1 MVVRK
6 KLQNGI
12 RIITEPLTHYRSV
25 SLGVWIGTGS
35 IRESAKESGAS
46 HFIEHMLFKGTQTR
60 TASDIAAQMDGIGG
74 TLNAFTS
81 KDCTCFYAK
90 VLDEHLEQAVDLL
103 ADIVL
108 NSKFDEREI
117 DKEKGVVCEE
127 ILMMEDSPEDV
138 AHESLSDVYF
148 EDSAL
153 AKPILGSVE
162 SVRGFTR
169 DVLFS
174 YMNSH
179 YTPENTVISCAGNVA
194 EARVNELI
202 EERFHAHSGPGRLPP
217 LPHDVKPGNRFK
229 TVEKDVEQVHI
240 CIGMPGY
247 GINCEGQYPLFVLN
261 NALGG
266 SMSSRLFQKIREE
279 KGLAYSVYSYPVS
292 YVGMGCFAMYA
303 GTGEKQA
310 EQVVDLMLDE
320 LQRMRKEGLTREE
333 FIRSKE
339 QLKGNFLLGQEG
351 TSGRMTAI
359 GKSELLLG
367 KVYSEQERLAQ
378 IEGITMDQ
386 VMEILPFVLD
396 DKKICA
402 AAVGR
407 VQAHAEKIRER
418 ILQGL

>member
-1 MVVRK
+1 MVHRR

-12 RIITEPLTHYRSV
+12 RIITEPLTHYRSAC
-25 SLGVWIGTGS
+25 LGVWIGTGS
-35 IRESAKESGAS
+35 IRESARESGAS
-46 HFIEHMLFKGTQTR
+46 HFIEHMLFKGTPTR
-60 TASDIAAQMDGIGG
+60 SASDIAAQMDGIGG

-90 VLDEHLEQAVDLL
+90 VLDEHLEKAVDLL
-103 ADIVL
+103 SDIVL
-108 NSKFDEREI
+108 NSSFDEKEI
-117 DKEKGVVCEE
+117 EKEKGVVCEE
-127 ILMMEDSPEDV
+127 ILMMEDSPEDL

-148 EDSAL
+148 EDGAL
-153 AKPILGSVE
+153 SKPILGSVE

-169 DVLFS
+169 DVLLS
-174 YMNSH
+174 YMKSH
-179 YTPENTVISCAGNVA
+179 YTPENTVISCAGNVS
-194 EARVNELI
+194 EERVAQLV
-202 EERFHAHSGPGRLPP
+202 EERFKAHSGPGRLPP
-217 LPHDVKPGNRFK
+217 FPHDVKPGNRFK
-229 TVEKDVEQVHI
+229 AVEKDVEQVHI

-247 GINCEGQYPLFVLN
+247 GIDRDGQYPLFVLN

-292 YVGMGCFAMYA
+292 YVGVGCFAMYA

-310 EQVVDLMLDE
+310 VQVVDLMLEE
-320 LQRMRKEGLTREE
+320 LRRMRKEGLTREE

-351 TSGRMTAI
+351 TSGRMNAI

-367 KVYSEQERLAQ
+367 KVYTEEERLAQ
-378 IEGITMDQ
+378 IEGITMDH
-386 VMEILPFVLD
+386 VMGILPEVLD
-396 DKKICA
+396 GTKICA

-407 VQAHAEKIRER
+407 VKEHAEQIRER